1 MERNYLEDFPI
12 DDTEHKIVGGKSD
25 YVNKFFHEIDLKY
38 ILERLDQVSADD
50 ISLTNDGLSVQLLLN
65 GEVKS
70 TINLSQPVNG
80 AIDEAKTAL
89 QHEIDLVKGRVT
101 VLEAS
106 MGAAESDI
114 DDLQANV
121 NGFRYFPAGTKLVG
135 LVADDSIYTDENG
148 LYVLADSTTG
158 ATLLADSTTYKQ
170 VDSVED
176 THGKVGADTCSPFN
190 GGGGDSGYNLW
201 WRPSEKDFMLAIGS
215 SCRAGCTAKIVKYMG
230 RDNKGENCAVV
241 MKGHTNYQGSGS
253 SNFYMNK
260 TIMAYVKV
268 DLSKFNYFC
277 MRTQRNSSSGR
288 MYAFISRTDPK
299 DRGWFESTGVGI
311 GSPNNEWCNY
321 FSDTANWNYFESGM
335 NSEWT
340 GEAYV
345 GIAISANDAN
355 AGTVLY
361 DFEFFNYKPVAEIL
375 SL

>member
-50 ISLTNDGLSVQLLLN
+50 IRLTNDGLSVQLLLN

-135 LVADDSIYTDENG
+135 LVADDSIYEDENG
-148 LYVLADSTTG
+148 LYVLADSTT
-158 ATLLADSTTYKQ
+158 YKQ
-170 VDSVED
+170 VDSTED
-176 THGKVGADTCSPFN
+176 THGKVGADTCSPFK
-190 GGGGDSGYNLW
+190 GGGAEEGYNLW
-201 WRPSEKDFMLAIGS
+201 YRPSEKDIMLAIGS
-215 SCRAGCTAKIVKYMG
+215 SCQAGCTAKIVKYMG
-230 RDNKGENCAVV
+230 RDNKGENAAVV
-241 MKGHTNYQGSGS
+241 MKGHTNYQGTGS

-260 TIMAYVKV
+260 TIMAYVKI

-277 MRTQRNSSSGR
+277 MRTQRNSNSGR

-299 DRGWFESTGVGI
+299 DRGYFETTGSGVV
-311 GSPNNEWCNY
+311 SPNNEWCYY
-321 FSDTANWNYFESGM
+321 FSDTASWNYFEQGM
-335 NSEWT
+335 DSNWT

-345 GIAISANDAN
+345 GIAISANDTN

>member
-1 MERNYLEDFPI
+1 MERNYLENFPI

-38 ILERLDQVSADD
+38 ILERLDEVSADS
-50 ISLTNDGLSVQLLLN
+50 IELTNDGLSVQLLLN

-70 TINLSQPVNG
+70 TINLSQPVNSD
-80 AIDEAKTAL
+80 INEAKTAL

-114 DDLQANV
+114 DDLQASV

-158 ATLLADSTTYKQ
+158 ATLLTDSTTYKQ
-170 VDSVED
+170 IDSVED
-176 THGKVGADTCSPFN
+176 THGKVGADTCSPFK
-190 GGGGDSGYNLW
+190 GGGVDAGYNLW
-201 WRPSEKDFMLAIGS
+201 WRPSDKDFMLAIGS
-215 SCRAGCTAKIVKYMG
+215 SCQSGCTAKLVKYMG
-230 RDNKGENCAVV
+230 RDNKGENGAVV
-241 MKGHTNYQGSGS
+241 MKGHTNYQATGTNWVYLNRS
-253 SNFYMNK
+253 
-260 TIMAYVKV
+260 IMAYVKV
-268 DLSKFNYFC
+268 DLSKFNYC
-277 MRTQRNSSSGR
+277 CLRTQRNSSSGR
-288 MYAFISRTDPK
+288 MYVFISRTDPK
-299 DRGWFESTGVGI
+299 DRTNFESTGSGVVT
-311 GSPNNEWCNY
+311 PNNEFCYY
-321 FSDTANWNYFESGM
+321 FSDTSNWNYFEFGIGP
-335 NSEWT
+335 EWT

-345 GIAISANDAN
+345 GISISANDAN

-361 DFEFFNYKPVAEIL
+361 DLSFFNYKPVSEVL

>member
-50 ISLTNDGLSVQLLLN
+50 IRLTNDGLSVQLLLN
-65 GEVKS
+65 GEVQS

-106 MGAAESDI
+106 IGAAESDI

-148 LYVLADSTTG
+148 LYVLADSITG
-158 ATLLADSTTYKQ
+158 AALLADSTTYKQ

-176 THGKVGADTCSPFN
+176 THGKVGADTCSPFK
-190 GGGGDSGYNLW
+190 GGGVEEGYNLW
-201 WRPSEKDFMLAIGS
+201 YRPSEKDIMLAIGS
-215 SCRAGCTAKIVKYMG
+215 NCRAGCTAKIVKYMG
-230 RDNKGENCAVV
+230 RDNKGENCAIA
-241 MKGHTNYQGSGS
+241 MKGHTNYQASGS
-253 SNFYMNK
+253 ANFYMNR

-268 DLSKFNYFC
+268 DLSKFNYC
-277 MRTQRNSSSGR
+277 CLRTQRNSSSGR
-288 MYAFISRTDPK
+288 MYAFIARTDPK
-299 DRGWFESTGVGI
+299 DRGYFEATGSEI
-311 GSPNNEWCNY
+311 ESPNNEYCYY
-321 FSDTANWNYFESGM
+321 FSDTASWNYFEFGM
-335 NSEWT
+335 GAAWT

-345 GIAISANDAN
+345 GIAISASDAN

-361 DFEFFNYKPVAEIL
+361 DLEFFNYKPVAEIL

>member
-38 ILERLDQVSADD
+38 ILERLDEVSADD

-135 LVADDSIYTDENG
+135 LVADDSIYTDEND

-176 THGKVGADTCSPFN
+176 THGKVGADTCSPFK

-201 WRPSEKDFMLAIGS
+201 WRPSEKDIMLAIGS
-215 SCRAGCTAKIVKYMG
+215 SCQAGCTAKIVKYMG
-230 RDNKGENCAVV
+230 RNNKGENAAVA
-241 MKGHTNYQGSGS
+241 MKGHTNYQGTSS
-253 SNFYMNK
+253 SNFYMDK

-268 DLSKFNYFC
+268 DLSKFNFFC

-299 DRGWFESTGVGI
+299 DRGWFESTGLGV
-311 GSPNNEWCNY
+311 GSPNNEWCYY
-321 FSDTANWNYFESGM
+321 FSDTDSWNYYETGIGP
-335 NSEWT
+335 EWT

-345 GIAISANDAN
+345 GIAISANNAN

>member
-106 MGAAESDI
+106 MGAAESAI
-114 DDLQANV
+114 DDLQANIS
-121 NGFRYFPAGTKLVG
+121 GFRYFPAGTKLVG

-158 ATLLADSTTYKQ
+158 ATLLEDSTTYKQ
-170 VDSVED
+170 IDSTED
-176 THGKVGADTCSPFN
+176 THGKVGADTCSPFK
-190 GGGGDSGYNLW
+190 GGGDSGYNLW
-201 WRPSEKDFMLAIGS
+201 WTPSEKDIMLAIGS
-215 SCRAGCTAKIVKYMG
+215 NCQAGCTAKIVKYMG
-230 RDNKGENCAVV
+230 RDNKGENCAIA
-241 MKGHTNYQGSGS
+241 MKGHTNYRASGS
-253 SNFYMNK
+253 ANFYMNR

-268 DLSKFNYFC
+268 DLSKFNYC
-277 MRTQRNSSSGR
+277 CLRTQRNSSSGR
-288 MYAFISRTDPK
+288 MYAFIARTDPK
-299 DRGWFESTGVGI
+299 DRDYFEATGSEI
-311 GSPNNEWCNY
+311 ESPNNEWCFY
-321 FSDTANWNYFESGM
+321 FSDTASWNYFEFSMGAA
-335 NSEWT
+335 WT

-345 GIAISANDAN
+345 GIAISASDAN

-361 DFEFFNYKPVAEIL
+361 DLEFFNYKPLAEIL